1 MPAVTT
7 IDLGP
12 VGLYSVKRFRATIKK
27 DGVTWD
33 LSSGSVQFVF
43 EKPDRS
49 TQLTFAGIAESAVS
63 GIFYY
68 DTTTLDLD
76 TVGLWTLNVRVTDG
90 TVVDRYPYEIGFE
103 VVDYP

>member
-1 MPAVTT
+1 MSTASD
-7 IDLGP
+7 IDLGQ
-12 VGLYSVKRFRATIKK
+12 VGIYSVKRFRVTIKK
-27 DGVTWD
+27 DGNPWD

-49 TQLTFAGIAESAVS
+49 TQNSYAGVAENAAA

-68 DTTTLDLD
+68 DTTTTDLD
-76 TVGLWTLNVRVTDG
+76 TTGRWTLNVRVTDG
-90 TVVDRYPYEIGFE
+90 TVVDRYPYEIGFD